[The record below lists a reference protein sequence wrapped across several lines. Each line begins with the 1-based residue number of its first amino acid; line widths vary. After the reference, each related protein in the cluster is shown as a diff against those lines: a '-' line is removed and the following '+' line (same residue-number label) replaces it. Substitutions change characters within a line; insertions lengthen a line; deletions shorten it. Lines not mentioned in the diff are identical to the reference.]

1 MFGKQFPGQMFS
13 YCIRCFI
20 PCQVSYIF
28 SNLWFQV
35 LIIFS
40 LSRRLPGDIN
50 IQMHTD
56 YLCFSEFLA
65 FYTRKKIIK
74 EINQFLS
81 TCMMSISKMK
91 LLWIHILWKLSINQQ
106 SMENFHL
113 CIKVAESYNRKEFT
127 GITIVYT
134 FHIQSPVSS
143 YW

>member
-13 YCIRCFI
+13 YCIRYFT

-28 SNLWFQV
+28 SNLWFKV

-50 IQMHTD
+50 IQMYTD

-81 TCMMSISKMK
+81 TCMMSTAKMK
-91 LLWIHILWKLSINQQ
+91 LSWIHILWKLSINQN
-106 SMENFHL
+106 MEKFHI
-113 CIKVAESYNRKEFT
+113 CIKVTESYNRKEFI
-127 GITIVYT
+127 GITILHT
-134 FHIQSPVSS
+134 FHVQSPVFS